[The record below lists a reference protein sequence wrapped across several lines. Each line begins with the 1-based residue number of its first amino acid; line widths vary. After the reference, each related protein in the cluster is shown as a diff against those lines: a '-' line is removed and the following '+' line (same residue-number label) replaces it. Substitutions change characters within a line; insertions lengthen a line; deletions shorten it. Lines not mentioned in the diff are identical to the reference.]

1 MMKRLL
7 WMSVLPG
14 LLLSA
19 TATANPLPLAQI
31 GLYGDPAGTVNV
43 VFDLAPGLIELHVV
57 QIVNVESVGAVR
69 FAAQP
74 PPCFTATYLGENHY
88 HATMGDSQQG
98 AWVLYGPCATGTV
111 HVMTIQFA
119 GYGTSGH
126 CCWFEPQAYPG
137 SSYIES
143 QICNDA
149 YWHWTYGEGI
159 YISTVPGYH
168 CGTPVEQT
176 TWSGIK
182 AMYR

>member
-1 MMKRLL
+1 MKRLI
-7 WMSVLPG
+7 WIGVLPA
-14 LLLSA
+14 LLLGA
-19 TATANPLPLAQI
+19 TAAANPLPWTQI

-43 VFDLAPGLIELHVV
+43 VHDVSPGLLELYVV
-57 QIVNVESVGAVR
+57 QIVNIESAGAVR

-74 PPCFTATYLGENHY
+74 PPCFTATYLGETHL
-88 HATMGDSQQG
+88 HATMGDSQIG
-98 AWVLYGPCATGTV
+98 AWVLYGPCVVGTV

-126 CCWFEPQAYPG
+126 CCLYDLQPYPG

-143 QICNDA
+143 QVCNDS
-149 YWHWTYGEGI
+149 YWHWTHDEGI
-159 YISTVPGYH
+159 YISSVPDDN

>member
-1 MMKRLL
+1 MRPMRWALVL
-7 WMSVLPG
+7 SVLLPV
-14 LLLSA
+14 
-19 TATANPLPLAQI
+19 TAVLANPLPWTQI
-31 GLYGDPAGTVNV
+31 GLYGDPAGTVSV
-43 VFDLAPGLIELHVV
+43 VYDVVPGLIEFHVV
-57 QIVNVESVGAVR
+57 QIVHVETAGAVR
-69 FAAQP
+69 FTAQP
-74 PPCFTATYLGENHY
+74 PPCFTATYLGETHY
-88 HATMGDSQQG
+88 HATIGDSQQG

-137 SSYIES
+137 SNYIDT
-143 QICNDA
+143 QLCGDT
-149 YWHWTYGEGI
+149 YWHWTHGEGI
-159 YISTVPGYH
+159 YISAQPNDN